1 MSTPGSTAAHVS
13 PARRRR
19 TRRRG
24 APLGLRLR
32 VLAQRGGLDRRL
44 LAGADPVSTPE
55 LTLRAFQLTRAASR
69 TTLAGS
75 FEDTIA
81 TATERRRRSATS
93 APLARGAIAAARLE
107 LAELVLAIREEPVVR
122 ARGLVLARRLLTD
135 GSGPLYVESS
145 DAALRIAVDETIRA
159 LLPRL

>member
-1 MSTPGSTAAHVS
+1 
-13 PARRRR
+13 
-19 TRRRG
+19 
-24 APLGLRLR
+24 
-32 VLAQRGGLDRRL
+32 
-44 LAGADPVSTPE
+44 
-55 LTLRAFQLTRAASR
+55 
-69 TTLAGS
+69 
-75 FEDTIA
+75 
-81 TATERRRRSATS
+81 
-93 APLARGAIAAARLE
+93 LE